1 MSAGDILRTIP
12 QERDYPDLQ
21 TLPVPPSSQQP
32 RPQITLCELIAG
44 KYVSTTAIVVY
55 LKTSQRQ
62 DALGNKVIFSG
73 ILEDSSFKV
82 PFVSHRVSY
91 PLIRDSVYKFY
102 SAYVHEFPSDK
113 SVLLVITEH
122 TKIDAKN
129 IEDYREFI
137 WNPKIESIKRPVRNL
152 TLQGVVTTVHSNSGL
167 VKRCNKCKSLLY
179 DLCPNKCPQEEG
191 WGWDLRV
198 SSRLY
203 DGSGS
208 IKMVLTKDIASKVL
222 QKNLAELILL
232 ATSTTKPL
240 SQNYNSQLQPSV
252 VTTIKI
258 PNSIDIIEAVT
269 ENTSSSYRSNGKLIV
284 TDGVTLVFF
293 PPDEEGGME
302 QKFSESVKRPLN
314 VSDVQDRKVIKR
326 LIEKTLDISIKKVT
340 ERRMMQGIYLLEE
353 PISLYRCE
361 RAKLYLG
368 FSVRVN
374 IREEDNNAALVETTP
389 QAYVRES
396 VLDYV
401 KLRRG
406 RGASADSVIRN
417 LLTYRNKVIVAPSG
431 NYGCIVEVVSRKAA
445 DQQVS
450 DTDRRNLV
458 EFWKQIYGIDIS
470 ADEIPLLKVKMMNSE
485 NIFTYP
491 PSMCFFGSD
500 SLLIR
505 ADIQKF
511 IEYKKSSL
519 NARMDAVIKKVVT
532 QGLEIGDTKL
542 EVDDK
547 GRHNT
552 ASERTDIQ
560 SQLLQ
565 EIRQKL
571 FGRNVTARGSILS
584 VHDELWFF
592 PNQLQFS

>member
-1 MSAGDILRTIP
+1 M
-12 QERDYPDLQ
+12 
-21 TLPVPPSSQQP
+21 
-32 RPQITLCELIAG
+32 
-44 KYVSTTAIVVY
+44 
-55 LKTSQRQ
+55 KTSERQ
-62 DALGNKVIFSG
+62 DALGSKVIFSG
-73 ILEDSSFKV
+73 ILEDSTFKV
-82 PFVSHRVSY
+82 PFVSHRISY
-91 PLIRDSVYKFY
+91 PLIRNSVYKFY

-113 SVLLVITEH
+113 SLLLVITEH
-122 TKIDAKN
+122 TKIDSKN

-137 WNPKIESIKRPVRNL
+137 WSPKIESIKRPVRNI
-152 TLQGVVTTVHSNSGL
+152 TLQGIITTVHSNSGL

-179 DLCPNKCPQEEG
+179 DTCPNKCPQEEG

-198 SSRLY
+198 SCRLY

-232 ATSTTKPL
+232 ATTAKSS
-240 SQNYNSQLQPSV
+240 SQTYSSQLQSS

-258 PNSIDIIEAVT
+258 PDSIDIIEAVT
-269 ENTSSSYRSNGKLIV
+269 ENISSSYRSNGKLIV
-284 TDGVTLVFF
+284 TDGANLVFF
-293 PPDEEGGME
+293 PPNEEGIG
-302 QKFSESVKRPLN
+302 QKFSESVRRPLN

-326 LIEKTLDISIKKVT
+326 LIEKALDISIKKAT

-374 IREEDNNAALVETTP
+374 IKEDNAALVEATP

-401 KLRRG
+401 RLRRG
-406 RGASADSVIRN
+406 RGASADSIIRN

-470 ADEIPLLKVKMMNSE
+470 ADEIPLLKVKMINSE

-491 PSMCFFGSD
+491 PSMCFFGND
-500 SLLIR
+500 SLLIQ
-505 ADIQKF
+505 ANVQKF
-511 IEYKKSSL
+511 IENKKSTL
-519 NARMDAVIKKVVT
+519 KARMDGVIRKVIT

-542 EVDDK
+542 EFDDDE
-547 GRHNT
+547 GHNT
-552 ASERTDIQ
+552 TSEPNDIQ

-571 FGRNVTARGSILS
+571 FGRNVTARGSILA

-592 PNQLQFS
+592 PNQMQFFS